1 MDNFQSGKTQAI
13 DLEELNVQT
22 ANRPLDPR
30 MNDSVDLGKWGDDP
44 WTSTEESRQR
54 RRWAD
59 DNKWSGQNSNAPVS
73 KKEIWDVPADSGNS
87 GWNAP
92 KRGDVLE
99 TSEGWD
105 DWSAAPKEMSLEL
118 ETKDNGGYRRVQ
130 AASQYVQGNDS
141 DYASGRAR
149 RDDIYHQKEVYG
161 TASIPERSGDPY
173 ANIPPSSPMPIPEMK
188 PISEWND
195 EPFASSA
202 PVTETTN
209 RIVESEVVPPG
220 TAPQVQAPI
229 PPAPVSMSPE
239 PANDDIPGVTRAS
252 LIIFQPN
259 ASPKIFEIKKISTS
273 IGRALDNMVVLN
285 DKYASR
291 HQLVINYVNSRYEVF
306 GLSQDNVAAVNG
318 YPFSHVRLMNNDLIE
333 VGATRIRFV
342 FGLIR
347 DEMLANTSTI
357 NGKPEH
363 IDPPPQE
370 VRSPKTTRKNL
381 ILLISGVAVI
391 VFVLIIVVVM
401 MAASKST
408 NVDSP
413 TVAEDSEQQA
423 DDKADS
429 SKKDLPKVE
438 LTDTDKSIV
447 SGMSEAMGVAINQ
460 NKPGKENLLGHV
472 IHIQINSEPSGAQ
485 IINPDGSVRGTT
497 PYDAKE
503 RVNDEAKETWT
514 IRLEN
519 YEDQTIDVSFAG
531 NIEKS
536 LTLTQAEA
544 TAETK
549 EPEPAKKKNTHV
561 HVHKRKDKK
570 KPNKP
575 SRKVF

>member
-1 MDNFQSGKTQAI
+1 MENFQSGKTQAI
-13 DLEELNVQT
+13 DLDDFNVQT
-22 ANRPLDPR
+22 SNRPVDPN
-30 MNDSVDLGKWGDDP
+30 MNNNVDLGKWGDDP
-44 WTSTEESRQR
+44 WTTTEESRQK
-54 RRWAD
+54 RRWAE
-59 DNKWSGQNSNAPVS
+59 DNRWSGQDAPNMPQQ
-73 KKEIWDVPADSGNS
+73 KDKWDVPADNGNT

-105 DWSAAPKEMSLEL
+105 DWSSAPKEMSLEL

-141 DYASGRAR
+141 DYASGRAK

-173 ANIPPSSPMPIPEMK
+173 ANVPPSSSIPIPEMK

-195 EPFASSA
+195 EPFASSS
-202 PVTETTN
+202 PVTENTN
-209 RIVESEVVPPG
+209 VIAESDIAQPG
-220 TAPQVQAPI
+220 QEPQVPAPS
-229 PPAPVSMSPE
+229 APVSSNPV

-259 ASPKIFEIKKISTS
+259 ASPNVYEIKKISTT

-291 HQLVINYVNSRYEVF
+291 HQLMINYVNSRYEVF
-306 GLSQDNVAAVNG
+306 GLSQDNVASVNG

-333 VGATRIRFV
+333 AGATRIRFV

-347 DEMLANTSTI
+347 DEMLANTSPI

-363 IDPPPQE
+363 LEPPPQE

-401 MAASKST
+401 MAANKNT
-408 NVDSP
+408 NVESP
-413 TVAEDSEQQA
+413 TIAESDQ
-423 DDKADS
+423 ADS
-429 SKKDLPKVE
+429 SDNSKNTHPKAE
-438 LTDTDKSIV
+438 LTDSDKKIV
-447 SGMSEAMGVAINQ
+447 SGMTEGVGVAVNQ
-460 NKPGKENLLGHV
+460 NKPGKEKLIGNV
-472 IHIQINSEPSGAQ
+472 IQIQINSEPSGAQ

-497 PYDAKE
+497 PYNAKE
-503 RVNDEAKETWT
+503 RVNDGAKETWT

-519 YEDQTIDVSFAG
+519 YADQTFEVSFDG
-531 NIEKS
+531 DIEKS
-536 LTLTQAEA
+536 LTLTQSEAAEEV
-544 TAETK
+544 T
-549 EPEPAKKKNTHV
+549 EPAPAKKKRP
-561 HVHKRKDKK
+561 HVHKHKPKPRK
-570 KPNKP
+570 
-575 SRKVF
+575 